1 MSSASIAKARLL
13 AESVEQKKLAELK
26 EVAAE
31 LGLSTAEVKRC
42 GNLAT
47 KATWIEAIN
56 LKVAEIFGVGENSYH
71 DQDSLAP
78 EKPEGVSSVSL
89 TEESMIAPE
98 DSENFVESPIPPS
111 SVPVEF
117 PEDEPDDEPNWEGLE
132 KIAIALD
139 KADINFLLAQATEE
153 DIETCSMGEPSHESE
168 PDKADGYDDF
178 LQGWKILPLAPSQ
191 PIPCINIFPEN
202 FDQFPQSGMTEERLS
217 QIMDEAD
224 QIAEEHLQKHPWQPG
239 EFEAMYPGSVEE
251 ITGILSDHT
260 INECLDAI
268 PFDGEDDWSECP
280 KCDGFGYIGSNHDEI
295 CHHCYGEGLIP
306 PDHTTNPLIVGKSSW
321 QIATEIN
328 AGFDGCH
335 VVGKP
340 CETCN
345 GTGLVPDFNGDGDEI
360 CPDCGGTGYSSEPP
374 QSISINSDW
383 MVGNE
388 TEASDFE
395 KDTIVA
401 FFKAEGMPENEIQE
415 LRAKPL
421 SKLEASA
428 CLGFVDYYKK
438 SASIA
443 LRCYLVDW
451 VNDLAGDAE
460 RCFSRAD
467 QMNILFSWKFISEV
481 KVKIAHH
488 FQLREGEINCFIT
501 PDGYR
506 VSVPEWSKEQIL
518 TPQETEFITTNDPVI
533 EMFGNGYLFAL
544 EHFKEQVTVHQEV
557 IS

>member
-56 LKVAEIFGVGENSYH
+56 LKVAEIFGGGENSYH

-117 PEDEPDDEPNWEGLE
+117 PEDEPDDEPNWESLE

-178 LQGWKILPLAPSQ
+178 FQRWKSLPLAPSQ
-191 PIPCINIFPEN
+191 PIPCFNIFPEN
-202 FDQFPQSGMTEERLS
+202 FDELPQSGMTEERLS

-280 KCDGFGYIGSNHDEI
+280 KCDGFGYIE
-295 CHHCYGEGLIP
+295 
-306 PDHTTNPLIVGKSSW
+306 
-321 QIATEIN
+321 
-328 AGFDGCH
+328 
-335 VVGKP
+335 P

-460 RCFSRAD
+460 RCFSRAE

-481 KVKIAHH
+481 KVKLARH

-544 EHFKEQVTVHQEV
+544 EHIKEQVTVHQEV

>member
-56 LKVAEIFGVGENSYH
+56 LKVAEIFGGGENSYH

-178 LQGWKILPLAPSQ
+178 FQRWKSLPLAPSQ
-191 PIPCINIFPEN
+191 PIPCFNIFPEN
-202 FDQFPQSGMTEERLS
+202 FDELPQSGVTEERFA
-217 QIMDEAD
+217 QIIKEAEA
-224 QIAEEHLQKHPWQPG
+224 IAKEYLENNPWQPG
-239 EFEAMYPGSVEE
+239 EFEAMYPGVVESVE
-251 ITGILSDHT
+251 II
-260 INECLDAI
+260 
-268 PFDGEDDWSECP
+268 GE
-280 KCDGFGYIGSNHDEI
+280 
-295 CHHCYGEGLIP
+295 
-306 PDHTTNPLIVGKSSW
+306 
-321 QIATEIN
+321 
-328 AGFDGCH
+328 
-335 VVGKP
+335 P

-460 RCFSRAD
+460 RCFSRAE

-481 KVKIAHH
+481 KVKLAHH
-488 FQLREGEINCFIT
+488 FQLREGEINCFLT

-506 VSVPEWSKEQIL
+506 VSVPSWTKEQIL
-518 TPQETEFITTNDPVI
+518 TPQETEFITTNDPVVQ
-533 EMFGNGYLFAL
+533 MFGNGYLFAL